1 MPLDPQVQAL
11 LAEAAASG
19 RPPYERMSPAEA
31 RRAFL
36 ELKDLAGPPEP
47 VARVEHRTIPGP
59 GGEIPV
65 RVYRPD
71 GRPPFPG
78 LVYYHGG
85 GWVIGDLDTH
95 DSPVRALVHRA
106 RCVAVSVG
114 YRLAPEHKFPAAVED
129 AFAAFRWTAAHADSL
144 GIDPTRIAVAGD
156 SAGGNL
162 AAVVPLMARDEPAPA
177 EAGGGPAPA
186 FQLLIYPVIDHDFT
200 TASYRQNAT
209 GYQLTRRTMQWFWE
223 QYLGTPEDGRDPHAS
238 PLRAEDLHGLPP
250 AFVITAEFDPLRD
263 EGEAYARRLREAGVP
278 AVVRRYDGLIHGF
291 FRMAGVLD
299 AGRRAIEEAAAALR
313 QALG

>member
-95 DSPVRALVHRA
+95 DSPVRALVNRA